1 MPPAKLRNET
11 TSSYNS
17 EERSLSIWYFK
28 DATLEPESKKNLY
41 IFQHSFLHLP
51 VAAIVFICVSL
62 FTVYKKKVDVSC
74 ISYFVQMFKENIS
87 DFESKY
93 AEKNVG

>member
-1 MPPAKLRNET
+1 MKQQVHIIRRRGVCPYGILRMRLWSQSQRKISTYFNIPSFIYLWLLLF
-11 TSSYNS
+11 SSAY
-17 EERSLSIWYFK
+17 
-28 DATLEPESKKNLY
+28 LY
-41 IFQHSFLHLP
+41 SRY
-51 VAAIVFICVSL
+51 
-62 FTVYKKKVDVSC
+62 TKKKVDVSC